1 MNNSS
6 ATMHFPFA
14 TGAFIGADWNRDQV
28 EKLHMQFLAQWRQSL
43 SALVPAVVQIR
54 PGDIQLKSYQQYL
67 LDVPAFADIQIFE
80 IDALQSLCAWSF
92 DSRWVTTAVDCV
104 FGGAGRIP
112 VRDLPRRVTHIELG
126 VRQRL
131 LESLATAY
139 EAAWQAVYPI
149 RLKTLRQEQQ
159 MESLRL
165 TSPQEAV
172 LHAQFIISFN
182 RVELEVNLCLP
193 RRAIESLNPPS
204 SNNDTHAQPAA
215 WSRSLQHQLHSTPVD
230 AVAVLCE
237 KELTVAQL
245 LSLSIGQV
253 IPIELSE
260 PVRFMV
266 DGVSMLS
273 GRYGVR
279 NGNYALK
286 VEHINEQHAFHE
298 TTPSAV
304 DADSLEVFTP
314 SPKVPEQAQAD
325 LSSAAKAMNQL
336 ADQIQ
341 KNEGAQ

>member
-1 MNNSS
+1 MQ
-6 ATMHFPFA
+6 FPFA
-14 TGAFIGADWNRDQV
+14 TGALMETDWNREQV
-28 EKLHMQFLAQWRQSL
+28 ESLHMQFLAQWRQSL

-54 PGDIQLKSYQQYL
+54 AGDIQLKSYQQYL
-67 LDVPAFADIQIFE
+67 QDVSAQADIQVFE

-131 LESLATAY
+131 VESLATAY
-139 EAAWQAVYPI
+139 ESAWQAVYPI

-159 MESLRL
+159 MASLRL
-165 TSPQEAV
+165 TSPQETV
-172 LHAQFIISFN
+172 LHAQFVIAFN
-182 RVELEVNLCLP
+182 RVEMDVNLCLP
-193 RRAIESLNPPS
+193 RRALDCLRPVS
-204 SNNDTHAQPAA
+204 SEDDGNVNAQPVA
-215 WSRSLQHQLHSTPVD
+215 WSRSLQHQLHSTPVE

-253 IPIELSE
+253 LPIELSE

-286 VEHINEQHAFHE
+286 VEHINEQHAYQE
-298 TTPSAV
+298 AAQSTSAE
-304 DADSLEVFTP
+304 AASAEVFTP
-314 SPKVPEQAQAD
+314 SPIVPEQAQAD
-325 LSSAAKAMNQL
+325 LSSVAQAMNQL

>member
-1 MNNSS
+1 MP
-6 ATMHFPFA
+6 FPFA
-14 TGAFIGADWNRDQV
+14 TGAFMGVDWNREQV
-28 EKLHMQFLAQWRQSL
+28 ESLHMQFLAQWRQSL

-54 PGDIQLKSYQQYL
+54 AGEIELKNYQQFL
-67 LDVPAFADIQIFE
+67 QDVPAQADIQVFE

-131 LESLATAY
+131 VESLATAY
-139 EAAWQAVYPI
+139 ESAWQAVYPI
-149 RLKTLRQEQQ
+149 RLKNLRQENQ
-159 MESLRL
+159 MASLRL
-165 TSPQEAV
+165 TSPQETV
-172 LHAQFIISFN
+172 LHAQFVIAFN

-193 RRAIESLNPPS
+193 SRALECLNS
-204 SNNDTHAQPAA
+204 SQSKDGNTASQPVA
-215 WSRSLQHQLHSTPVD
+215 WSRSLQHQLHSTPVE

-253 IPIELSE
+253 LPIDLAE

-286 VEHINEQHAFHE
+286 VEHINEQHAFQE
-298 TTPSAV
+298 AAPSTSI
-304 DADSLEVFTP
+304 DGQGSESFSP
-314 SPKVPEQAQAD
+314 SSILPVPEQAQAD
-325 LSSAAKAMNQL
+325 LTSAAHALNQL